1 MANTHISRLAAAW
14 FLFAAAIGCEKAQPP
29 ATPPANATGSTSGA
43 RSMPAGGGPAF
54 TSKTL
59 RIAVIPKGTTHEFW
73 KSVHAGAQDAAKEL
87 GGVEIA
93 WKGPFRESDSET
105 QINLVQDFIT
115 QRVDGI
121 CLAPNDSRGL
131 VAAVDDARYE
141 GIPVVIFDSG
151 LDQQDS
157 YVSYVATD
165 NSHGGAL
172 AAERLVECLGGKGNV
187 LLLRYKPGSES
198 TQQREDGFLA
208 ALEKFPA
215 IDVLSSDQYLGDTP
229 ELSLDNATQI
239 LNKYEGR
246 VDGVFT
252 VCEPNSTGM
261 LGALENLGLAGKV
274 KCIAFDPNE
283 RLVKALADRKIDGI
297 VLQDPVR
304 MGYLAVKTLVTHLRG
319 EPVERRIPTGET
331 VATPDNLADEEID
344 RLLHPPQFGD

>member
-1 MANTHISRLAAAW
+1 LKPETLFLACV
-14 FLFAAAIGCEKAQPP
+14 LLIGAVGCDKSQPT
-29 ATPPANATGSTSGA
+29 ATPLAGTDDKNSGA
-43 RSMPAGGGPAF
+43 RSAPSGGFSSSPA
-54 TSKTL
+54 TL

-73 KSVHAGAQDAAKEL
+73 KSVHAGSEEAAREL
-87 GGVEIA
+87 GGIEIV

-131 VAAVDDARYE
+131 VAAVDDARDE

-151 LDQQDS
+151 LDKQDT

-165 NSHGGAL
+165 NSRGGAL
-172 AAERLVECLGGKGNV
+172 AAERLAECLGGKGNV
-187 LLLRYKPGSES
+187 LLLRYKTGSES

-208 ALEKFPA
+208 AMNNEFPG
-215 IDVLSSDQYLGDTP
+215 INVLSSDQYLGDTP
-229 ELSLDNATQI
+229 EMSLDNATQI

-261 LGALENLGLAGKV
+261 LAALENLGLAGKV

-304 MGYLAVKTLVTHLRG
+304 MGYLAVKTLVTYLRG
-319 EPVERRIPTGET
+319 EPVERRIPTGES
-331 VATPDNLADEEID
+331 VATPDNLRDDEID